1 MFRPNTGHI
10 QPSSLLRHRPWRWS
24 PNDMPQG
31 AEFPAARLSLLAL
44 LATWRAGG
52 GLVYD
57 PERGLVCEFWYMLG
71 GTFLWL
77 SYIYIYIMLI
87 LIYFVLIKIYMC
99 IYIYIY
105 FFFFFG
111 GGVLY
116 IYIKL
121 MVTLEIWN
129 CALEL
134 LVDPP
139 GTVAPVTPEL
149 LEPPKDRGGWK
160 C

>member
-1 MFRPNTGHI
+1 MAKLYIYIYYVDTY
-10 QPSSLLRHRPWRWS
+10 LLCI
-24 PNDMPQG
+24 DKD
-31 AEFPAARLSLLAL
+31 LY
-44 LATWRAGG
+44 
-52 GLVYD
+52 V
-57 PERGLVCEFWYMLG
+57 
-71 GTFLWL
+71 
-77 SYIYIYIMLI
+77 YIYIYI
-87 LIYFVLIKIYMC
+87 
-99 IYIYIY
+99 
-105 FFFFFG
+105 FFFFW
-111 GGVLY
+111 GGVLD